1 MKKGYDASKSG
12 EKLHICLLVHKI
24 LTCAS
29 ILARAR
35 GTLIDIFLT
44 EKARKSHLTNT
55 AGKEKS
61 LLLIFCL

>member
-1 MKKGYDASKSG
+1 M
-12 EKLHICLLVHKI
+12 HICLLVHKI

-61 LLLIFCL
+61 LILIFCL